1 MAERFDLHEG
11 LQREAHSNDRT
22 VRSAEGPTATRAWTF
37 RVDHDAQRRGLSL
50 DPPMSL
56 GLSGCRNGE
65 MPLGSGK
72 IELV

>member
-1 MAERFDLHEG
+1 MAY
-11 LQREAHSNDRT
+11 
-22 VRSAEGPTATRAWTF
+22 TANMA
-37 RVDHDAQRRGLSL
+37 ALLSL

>member
-1 MAERFDLHEG
+1 MFRNED
-11 LQREAHSNDRT
+11 EA
-22 VRSAEGPTATRAWTF
+22 RA
-37 RVDHDAQRRGLSL
+37 ALSL

-65 MPLGSGK
+65 VPLGSGK